1 MKKNI
6 HKFSVGTRF
15 LATPKPI
22 SRYNAILEMEVLDV
36 AEKHIKLKNVIAN
49 NVSWWAK
56 DDLEVIEVL
65 FDVDKEMENLL
76 ASINK

>member
-1 MKKNI
+1 
-6 HKFSVGTRF
+6 
-15 LATPKPI
+15 
-22 SRYNAILEMEVLDV
+22 MEVLDV

-65 FDVDKEMENLL
+65 FDFKKEMENLMD
-76 ASINK
+76 SINK

>member
-6 HKFSVGTRF
+6 HKFLVGTRF

-22 SRYNAILEMEVLDV
+22 SRYNTILEMEVLDV

-65 FDVDKEMENLL
+65 FDFKKEMENLMD
-76 ASINK
+76 SINK